1 MSATMVDAD
10 VGRFIIDGS
19 KLWFKFSLPKI
30 PKEILG
36 ELMDQ
41 YSVSAKMGLEDASRI
56 YYNVEEGRY
65 VHVPLLLTEQ
75 TPVTVRFEE
84 FHPLDLERGW
94 VRVIDCHSHHR
105 MRPFFSGRDV
115 ESAVLPQ
122 LYLVAGNYR
131 TGWSFVLKAGCEN
144 MLTDVNMEEVFK

>member
-1 MSATMVDAD
+1 MREVEAD
-10 VGRFIIDGS
+10 VGRFVMEDGR
-19 KLWFKFSLPKI
+19 LDFMFGLPKI
-30 PKEILG
+30 PGKILE
-36 ELMDQ
+36 ELKAQ
-41 YSVSAKMGLEDASRI
+41 YATSACRGLEDASRV
-56 YYNVEEGRY
+56 YYNKEEGRY

-115 ESAVLPQ
+115 GSAVLPQ

-144 MLTDVNMEEVFK
+144 MLTDVSMEEVFK